1 MRPVRSPRRPRCTTG
16 IPRSRPPAPSTTS
29 DRLTAR
35 EDPMPRPDGRQAD
48 ELRPV
53 TITRDWLDHAQSSVL
68 AEFGRTRVLVAASVT
83 QGVPRWRQGSGLGW
97 VTAEYAML
105 PRATHTRS
113 DRESVKG
120 RLGGR
125 TQEISRLVGRS
136 LRACVDY
143 KALGENTIVIDCDVL
158 QADGGTRTAAV
169 TGGYVA
175 LAEAVAWLKGRKRT
189 KGDPLLT
196 SVSAVSVGI
205 IDGEPRLDLCYTE
218 DVAAQTDMNVVC
230 TASGDFVEIQGTAER
245 EPFSRDL
252 LGQLLDLAV
261 AGCGELTRLQDAALA
276 L

>member
-1 MRPVRSPRRPRCTTG
+1 MS
-16 IPRSRPPAPSTTS
+16 
-29 DRLTAR
+29 
-35 EDPMPRPDGRQAD
+35 RPDGRSVT

-53 TITRDWLDHAQSSVL
+53 KLSRGWLDHAEGSVL
-68 AEFGRTRVLVAASVT
+68 VEFGRTRVLCAASVT
-83 QGVPRWRQGSGLGW
+83 EDVPRWRRGSGLGW

-105 PRATHTRS
+105 PRATNTRG

-175 LAEAVAWLKGRKRT
+175 LAEAVAWLKNRKRT

-205 IDGEPRLDLCYTE
+205 VDGEPRARPVLRGGRSRADRHERGLHRQRRLRRDPGHRRAGAVQPRSARPAARPRGRGLRRADQAARCRAGVIAGPP
-218 DVAAQTDMNVVC
+218 VAA
-230 TASGDFVEIQGTAER
+230 
-245 EPFSRDL
+245 PSRM
-252 LGQLLDLAV
+252 
-261 AGCGELTRLQDAALA
+261 
-276 L
+276 